1 MQKGHAVTMH
11 ISIDINVNL
20 PGLTAFF
27 NSLKEDIMGK
37 LEELQAS
44 TDALTVAVDAAK
56 AQSAASNDKVDALV
70 LAHNVMADELA
81 ALKDT
86 IAGGALVTAADID
99 AILAKQATALASAN
113 EITAGDAAQAVET
126 DAATAVGN
134 PPATP

>member
-1 MQKGHAVTMH
+1 MTLH
-11 ISIDINVNL
+11 ISIDFNVNL

-37 LEELQAS
+37 LEDLQAS

-56 AQSAASNDKVDALV
+56 AQSAASNDKVDALI

-113 EITAGDAAQAVET
+113 EITAGDTAQDVET
-126 DAATAVGN
+126 DAATAVGQT
-134 PPATP
+134 PPVTP